1 MSLNGDAMTND
12 MKEKIA
18 KAARKLLVEKSNKKL
33 TVTDI
38 VEECQITR
46 QAFYYHFEDIPELF
60 RWALEKDT
68 QRMLQ
73 EAHAQK
79 DPEQGLLYFFK
90 VAVQAGPYIK
100 KGMQSKYK
108 DEIERLLIQ
117 NAYVFFEQIVE
128 AENLYQN
135 CTHSEL
141 KFILRYHSHAVISL
155 IQDWT
160 DEDTKNIEQIVHM
173 LYLLMVGKLSPLS

>member
-73 EAHAQK
+73 E
-79 DPEQGLLYFFK
+79 
-90 VAVQAGPYIK
+90 
-100 KGMQSKYK
+100 
-108 DEIERLLIQ
+108 
-117 NAYVFFEQIVE
+117 
-128 AENLYQN
+128 
-135 CTHSEL
+135 
-141 KFILRYHSHAVISL
+141 SHAHVASVL
-155 IQDWT
+155 
-160 DEDTKNIEQIVHM
+160 
-173 LYLLMVGKLSPLS
+173 

>member
-1 MSLNGDAMTND
+1 M
-12 MKEKIA
+12 
-18 KAARKLLVEKSNKKL
+18 
-33 TVTDI
+33 
-38 VEECQITR
+38 
-46 QAFYYHFEDIPELF
+46 
-60 RWALEKDT
+60 
-68 QRMLQ
+68 
-73 EAHAQK
+73 
-79 DPEQGLLYFFK
+79 LYFFK